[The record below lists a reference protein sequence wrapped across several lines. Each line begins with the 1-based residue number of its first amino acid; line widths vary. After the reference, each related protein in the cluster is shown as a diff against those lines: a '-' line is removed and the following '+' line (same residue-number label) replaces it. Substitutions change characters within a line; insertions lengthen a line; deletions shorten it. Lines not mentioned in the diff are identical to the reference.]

1 MSSWR
6 LRETAM
12 CLRPHSSDVD
22 QNTVGSQLAGSE
34 VRFLLLLLLLGLLLL
49 AVSSRDNSLGALH
62 PRLRPA
68 PEEPCYWLLCL
79 HFACRHA
86 QMGAS
91 PPPGTRKLQLT
102 AAKSPHP
109 LPPELYRVACVW
121 QLSHTCQWGWLRR
134 DSQRGSEARPHAFKS
149 QRGNRGLS
157 FSICKMGHHKNA
169 NIMGPFCRWNEV
181 IPAQSFGFPRGKSNG
196 SKRKG
201 TQSITFNGMF
211 FLDHP
216 SYEGGIQKPFQDPP
230 TQR

>member
-1 MSSWR
+1 MEHLSSGSSGPHDVSSSLALVSYLILRTAYKTLKISPSWLMSSWR

-109 LPPELYRVACVW
+109 LTPRAYRAACVW
-121 QLSHTCQWGWLRR
+121 QLSHTCQWGWLQR

-169 NIMGPFCRWNEV
+169 NIMGPFCR
-181 IPAQSFGFPRGKSNG
+181 
-196 SKRKG
+196 
-201 TQSITFNGMF
+201 
-211 FLDHP
+211 
-216 SYEGGIQKPFQDPP
+216 
-230 TQR
+230 